1 MKKLK
6 ISVSMLVIGTLL
18 LFSASHAFADFNIS
32 PNGERDI
39 PALFS
44 YEDEK

>member
-1 MKKLK
+1 MRKFK

-18 LFSASHAFADFNIS
+18 LFSASHVFAGYDVS

-44 YEDEK
+44 Y